1 MLEYARKEITIDLYQ
16 EEKSIT
22 RDMILQTEF
31 VVINKDPRLL

>member
-1 MLEYARKEITIDLYQ
+1 MLEYARYEITIDLYQ